1 MCNALGILKIGEIK
15 LSGEGT
21 FVVCLAVYVIAYS
34 LSFTLYVQIQSIS
47 HYSVYQIVIL

>member
-21 FVVCLAVYVIAYS
+21 FVVCLAALRYR
-34 LSFTLYVQIQSIS
+34 
-47 HYSVYQIVIL
+47 